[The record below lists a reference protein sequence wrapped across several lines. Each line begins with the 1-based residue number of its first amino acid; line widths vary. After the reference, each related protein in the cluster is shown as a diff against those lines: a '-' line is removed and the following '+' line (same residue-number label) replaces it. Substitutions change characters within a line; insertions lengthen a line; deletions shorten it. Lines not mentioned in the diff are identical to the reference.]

1 MNCKLLWLTFSLVFG
16 IIVSNAQNLTVTSAQ
31 GQNPQA
37 LINNHLA
44 GDGVILTNGS
54 FNNSAGNIATPQIG
68 TFNRGGFTTFPF
80 ASGIIMTTGNV
91 SVAVGPNTLG
101 SASEPISN
109 FYTDPLLNPLA
120 TSSLNACAALDFDF
134 VAFSDTFAFNY
145 SFASEE
151 YPEYVC
157 SSFND
162 VFAFFLTGI
171 DPVTFTTTTKNVAI
185 IPNTITA
192 ANPSGLPVT
201 INSVNPGSPGASGGG
216 GTGCYYSYS
225 QYYHANGSGPGTQ
238 YDGYTVNLTAQAVI
252 LACQTYHMHLS
263 IGNVGDNAYDS
274 GVFLEEGSFYSPTM
288 NIESRYNIPNHGDT
302 LVQNCREADVTFEL
316 PRAVLTGNYHSEFA
330 FGGDAIINQDYELTY
345 DGNTMGGAGEANN
358 FTFPQDSS
366 IIRAHIRVLPDA
378 SFNDGQVK
386 EAILYI
392 TTIFCQDYYEQDYP
406 GSYRIDTLHYYL
418 VGNAPIH
425 LTDTTI
431 KACHV
436 ANTLSISHS
445 SGTEPL
451 IYSWSPVTGLTD
463 FNHNPATGEI
473 DQNRIFTVIA
483 RDRFGCLAD
492 TGQVT
497 VKIFELPD
505 ARISVY
511 PEYGC
516 SPLPVS
522 FSAGSIPNECEVV
535 WTLTHDT
542 LTWNL
547 DSTATTN
554 ALLTDPG
561 YYNVNLWL
569 STAPGCS
576 DSLSISNS
584 VHVSDYP
591 HAAFTFSPDEP
602 QNGQE
607 VNFYNG
613 SEGQGALNYLWYF
626 GDGNSSE
633 ESDPVHAYHLENSD
647 IMMVRLQVSNHDGC
661 SDDTTITVP
670 IVDNFAFYVPN
681 AFTPNHDGTNEVF
694 HPRVSSVAT
703 YRFDIFTRTGE
714 LIFSTTDLEE
724 GWDGT
729 LNGKLAPMGVYVW
742 KIQYSKY
749 SSPKK
754 TIVKTGNLNL
764 IR

>member
-1 MNCKLLWLTFSLVFG
+1 MVLFCVV
-16 IIVSNAQNLTVTSAQ
+16 VSTAQNLTTSSAQ
-31 GQNPQA
+31 GQSPQS
-37 LINNHLA
+37 LINSHLA
-44 GDGVILTNGS
+44 GDGVILTNGT

-68 TFNRGGFTTFPF
+68 TFNRGGASTFPF
-80 ASGIIMTTGNV
+80 TSGIIMATGNV
-91 SVAVGPNTLG
+91 SVAAGPNNSN
-101 SASEPISN
+101 SASNAVSN
-109 FYTDPLLNPLA
+109 PYSDPLLSPLA
-120 TSSLNACAALDFDF
+120 TNTLNACSTLDFDF
-134 VAFSDTFAFNY
+134 VAFADTFAFNY
-145 SFASEE
+145 IFASEE
-151 YPEYVC
+151 YPEYAPPC
-157 SSFND
+157 NSSYND
-162 VFAFFLTGI
+162 VFAFFLTGP
-171 DPVTFTTTTKNVAI
+171 DPVTGMTTTRNVAL
-185 IPNTITA
+185 IPNTVT
-192 ANPSGLPVT
+192 PVS
-201 INSVNPGSPGASGGG
+201 INNINVQTNSS
-216 GTGCYYSYS
+216 YYTPNYS
-225 QYYHANGSGPGTQ
+225 GSGCSASYNNGPIQ
-238 YDGYTVNLTAQAVI
+238 YDGYTTRLSAQSLI

-288 NIESRYNIPNHGDT
+288 EIESRYNISGHGDT

-316 PRAVLTGNYHSEFA
+316 PRAVLTGNYHSEFT
-330 FGGDAIINQDYELTY
+330 FGGNAIINQDYELTY
-345 DGNTMGGAGEANN
+345 DGNTMGGAGEANS

-366 IIRAHIRVLPDA
+366 IIRAHIRVLPNA
-378 SFNDGQVK
+378 HFNDNQVK

-418 VGNAPIH
+418 VGNDTIR
-425 LTDTTI
+425 LIDTTI
-431 KACHV
+431 KACHI
-436 ANTLSISHS
+436 ANSLTITHS

-451 IYSWSPVTGLTD
+451 VYSWSPVTGLTD
-463 FNHNPATGEI
+463 FNHNPATGAIE
-473 DQNRIFTVIA
+473 QNRTFTVIA
-483 RDRFGCLAD
+483 RDRFGCLCD
-492 TGQVT
+492 TGEVT

-505 ARISVY
+505 AHISVY

-522 FSAGSIPNECEVV
+522 FNAGSVPNECEIV

-542 LTWNL
+542 LTWTL
-547 DSTATTN
+547 DSTAMPQV
-554 ALLTDPG
+554 LLTDPG
-561 YYNVNLWL
+561 YYNVSLWL

-576 DSLSISNS
+576 DSLSLTNS

-591 HAAFTFSPDEP
+591 HAAFSFSPDEP

-607 VNFYNG
+607 VNFYNE
-613 SEGQGALNYLWYF
+613 SEGQGTLNYLWSF

-633 ESDPVHAYHLENSD
+633 ESDPTHAYHLENSD

-661 SDDTTITVP
+661 ADDTSMTIP

-694 HPRVSSVAT
+694 HPKVSSVAT

-729 LNGKLAPMGVYVW
+729 LGGKLAPMGVYVW

-749 SSPKK
+749 SNPKK
-754 TIVKTGNLNL
+754 TIIKTGSLNL

>member
-1 MNCKLLWLTFSLVFG
+1 MKCRHLCLVVVFVLG
-16 IIVSNAQNLTVTSAQ
+16 IFASKAQNISVTSAV
-31 GQNPQA
+31 GQTPQN
-37 LINNHLA
+37 IIDNHLA
-44 GDGVILTNGS
+44 GEGVVLTNGT
-54 FNNSAGNIATPQIG
+54 FNGSAASITIPKIG

-91 SVAVGPNTLG
+91 NVAVGPNSSG
-101 SASEPISN
+101 SSSQAVTSS
-109 FYTDPLLNPLA
+109 YTDPLLVPLA
-120 TSSLNACAALDFDF
+120 TSSLNGCTALDFDF

-192 ANPSGLPVT
+192 AQPNGVPVT
-201 INSVNPGSPGASGGG
+201 INSVNPGSQGSSGGG

-238 YDGYTVNLTAQAVI
+238 YDGYTVNLSAQATI
-252 LACQTYHMHLS
+252 LACQPYHMHLA
-263 IGNVGDNAYDS
+263 IANVGDNSYDS
-274 GVFLEEGSFYSPTM
+274 GVFLEEGSFYSPSM
-288 NIESRYNIPNHGDT
+288 DIESQYNLPGHGDT
-302 LVQNCREADVTFEL
+302 LVQNCREADVTFQL
-316 PRAVLTGNYHSEFA
+316 PRAVLTGNYHSEFS
-330 FGGDAIINQDYELTY
+330 FGGDAVINQDYELTY
-345 DGNTMGGAGEANN
+345 AGNTMGGAGEANN
-358 FTFPQDSS
+358 FTFPQDSDV
-366 IIRAHIRVLPDA
+366 IRAHIRVLPNA
-378 SFNDGQVK
+378 QFADGQIK

-392 TTIFCQDYYEQDYP
+392 TTVFCQDFYEEGYP

-418 VGNAPIH
+418 VGNDTIK
-425 LTDTTI
+425 LVDTTI
-431 KACHV
+431 KACH
-436 ANTLSISHS
+436 ATNSLSITHS

-451 IYSWSPVTGLTD
+451 LYTWSPVTGLTD
-463 FNHNPATGEI
+463 HSHNPAIGEI
-473 DQNRIFTVIA
+473 NQNRIYTVIA
-483 RDRFGCLAD
+483 RDHYGCLAD
-492 TGQVT
+492 TGTVT
-497 VKIFELPD
+497 VKIFEQPD
-505 ARISVY
+505 AHISNN

-516 SPLPVS
+516 SPLPVT
-522 FSAGSIPNECEVV
+522 FSAGNVPNDCDIV

-542 LTWNL
+542 ISLTL
-547 DSTATTN
+547 DSAATAQ

-561 YYNVNLWL
+561 YYDIALWL

-576 DSLSISNS
+576 DSLTRTHA

-591 HAAFTFSPDEP
+591 HAAFTFAPDEP

-607 VNFYNG
+607 VEFYNET
-613 SEGQGALNYLWYF
+613 EGQGTLHYMWSF

-633 ESDPVHAYHLENSD
+633 ETDPIHAYHLENSD
-647 IMMVRLQVSNHDGC
+647 IMMVRLQATNNDGC

-670 IVDNFAFYVPN
+670 VVDNFAFWVPN
-681 AFTPNHDGTNEVF
+681 AFSPNHDGVNEVF
-694 HPRVSSVAT
+694 HPKVANVAS

-714 LIFSTTDLEE
+714 LFFSTTDPEE

-729 LNGKLAPMGVYVW
+729 VGGKLAPMDVYIW
-742 KIQYSKY
+742 KIQYAKY
-749 SSPKK
+749 ANPKK
-754 TIVKTGNLNL
+754 IIVKTGSLNL